1 MNVIKPFS
9 NVITVTTQN
18 TVSNSSVLFISA
30 VSGSSQVNVY
40 SNSTTQYASFV
51 IPSNT
56 YIFLQKLSTD
66 LISANV
72 AIQATPAAYRG

>member
-1 MNVIKPFS
+1 MNVINPFS